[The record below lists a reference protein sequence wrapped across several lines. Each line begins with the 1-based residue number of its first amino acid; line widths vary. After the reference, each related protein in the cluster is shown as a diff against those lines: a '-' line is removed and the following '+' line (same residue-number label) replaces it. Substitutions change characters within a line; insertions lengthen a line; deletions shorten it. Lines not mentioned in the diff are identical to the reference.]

1 MSERSG
7 YPQGTPCWADIS
19 TGDPDGAR
27 TFYSQLFGWE
37 WEVNPD
43 PAYGGYSIALLR
55 GQRVVGLGPK
65 MDDNAPTAW
74 VTYFAV
80 DDAAAVAAAVPAAG
94 GALVMP
100 VMPIADQGSMAIAA
114 DPAGAVFGLWQQ
126 GEHRG
131 SELVNEPGTVVWNEL
146 VAPDIEKEAAFYAA
160 VLGVTLEDL
169 APDDPGADPSMP
181 VYKLLQVDGR
191 TAGGAMPPM
200 PGMADVPPHWGIYF
214 EVADIETAV
223 KSAQELGAT
232 LLSPVQETPQGPMAT
247 FADPQGGVF
256 AVIASGSTV

>member
-1 MSERSG
+1 MSERNG

-27 TFYSQLFGWE
+27 AFYARLFGWE

-55 GQRVVGLGPK
+55 GKRIVGLGPK
-65 MDDNAPTAW
+65 MDENGPTAW

-80 DDAAAVAAAVPAAG
+80 DDAAATAAAVPGAG

-100 VMPIADQGSMAIAA
+100 VMPIADQGVMALAA

-126 GEHRG
+126 GVHRG
-131 SELVNEPGTVVWNEL
+131 SELVNEPGTVVWTEL
-146 VAPDIEKEAAFYAA
+146 VAPDIEREAEFYAS
-160 VLGVTLEDL
+160 VLGVTAEDL
-169 APDDPGADPSMP
+169 DAGSPEADASMP
-181 VYKLLQVDGR
+181 VYKLVKVDGR
-191 TAGGAMPPM
+191 TVAGAMPPM
-200 PGMADVPPHWGIYF
+200 PGMEGLPPHWGIYF
-214 EVADIETAV
+214 EVADIDAAV
-223 KSAQELGAT
+223 AQAQELGAT
-232 LLSPVQETPQGPMAT
+232 MLSPVQKTPQGPMAT